1 MTKGQM
7 QSEINSALFELEYVI
22 KQLQNRVDFNNI
34 ERVETESKDDDS
46 GMEMAKKCGSFQA
59 LTHMANVDIGIA
71 IKNLTKTIKDL
82 EKCK

>member
-7 QSEINSALFELEYVI
+7 QAEINSAKFELEYVI
-22 KQLQNRVDFNNI
+22 KQLQNRLDFNDI
-34 ERVETESKDDDS
+34 KRVEKESQDDDS
-46 GMEMAKKCGSFQA
+46 GLEMAKKCGSFQA
-59 LTHMANVDIGIA
+59 LTHMSNVDIGIA